1 MLNEKINSL
10 IKLKTTAKQTF
21 ELLIGSDEANS
32 VKSLFQNDES
42 SPSNPPVCMTFHYGM
57 FMIS

>member
-42 SPSNPPVCMTFHYGM
+42 SLSNPPVCMTFHYGM